1 MKRNKL
7 IYQSVYTLP
16 EALAGV
22 PLPSAHCVR
31 SHLPQGDGFWRW
43 RETCGSAERRPLGGA
58 GERSETEGVLGLMGA
73 APHPALR
80 ATFPRRVKAS
90 VVAGSFLYV

>member
-1 MKRNKL
+1 MAVAIKFPAK
-7 IYQSVYTLP
+7 P
-16 EALAGV
+16 KGV
-22 PLPSAHCVR
+22 PL
-31 SHLPQGDGFWRW
+31 
-43 RETCGSAERRPLGGA
+43 
-58 GERSETEGVLGLMGA
+58 GELAANAVSRLRGYWGLTGA